1 MSVSAR
7 ADVSSF
13 DREMVESFR
22 NDRLHLILLPTE
34 QCNFRCT
41 YCYEDFAI
49 GKMRPEVV
57 QGVKRLIDRRGGD
70 LAHLQI
76 SWFGGEPMLAR
87 SVVEEIASHA
97 SSVSTAG
104 RLTYVS
110 DMTTNGWLLD
120 HSAAG
125 RLADLGIRTFQVS
138 LDGPAHC
145 HDHTRLRADGRGTF
159 DRIWGNLLSI
169 RDSSVD
175 VRVLLRIHVTPANL
189 PSMPAFL
196 HRVKDAFLADQ
207 RFVVALKRVARLGGP
222 GDASMDVL
230 AGDDE
235 RLAALREIV
244 RGSLPE
250 PVTFCYAARANSL
263 MVRADGRLGKCT
275 VGMSE
280 PRNTVG
286 RLRPDGTLDIDQPRF
301 RQWLQGW
308 ETGDQEST
316 RCPYRALGSRGLPV
330 LQVGERPGA

>member
-1 MSVSAR
+1 MSVIAQ
-7 ADVSSF
+7 ADISLF

-70 LAHLQI
+70 LAHLRI

-97 SSVSTAG
+97 RSLSTAG
-104 RLTYVS
+104 LTYDS

-138 LDGPAHC
+138 LDGPADC
-145 HDHTRLRADGRGTF
+145 HDHTRVRADGRGTF
-159 DRIWGNLLSI
+159 DRVWRNLLSI
-169 RDSSVD
+169 RDSTLD
-175 VRVLLRIHVTPANL
+175 VRVLLRIHLTPANL

-196 HRVKDAFLADQ
+196 HRVKDSFLADQ
-207 RFVVALKRVARLGGP
+207 RFVVYLKRVARLGGP
-222 GDASMDVL
+222 GDESMDVL
-230 AGDDE
+230 ASDDE

-244 RGSLPE
+244 RESMPE
-250 PVTFCYAARANSL
+250 PVTFC
-263 MVRADGRLGKCT
+263 
-275 VGMSE
+275 
-280 PRNTVG
+280 
-286 RLRPDGTLDIDQPRF
+286 
-301 RQWLQGW
+301 
-308 ETGDQEST
+308 
-316 RCPYRALGSRGLPV
+316 
-330 LQVGERPGA
+330 